1 MSACNIIAKIY
12 RIVHEESFIQ
22 EFIKE
27 EFQKD
32 ERVNISEV
40 LRWASR
46 SVVVEKFFALINF
59 PYQKD

>member
-1 MSACNIIAKIY
+1 MVMSVCNIVAKIY

-22 EFIKE
+22 DFIKE

-40 LRWASR
+40 LRWACGST
-46 SVVVEKFFALINF
+46 VVEKFFALIDF
-59 PYQKD
+59 PY